1 MKRRNFVAAATTA
14 SGVALMSAPSIV
26 HADPAIRWRMPSSF
40 PRSLDTL
47 WGAAEVIS
55 KRVSALTDGKFQIST
70 HSAGEIVPA
79 LGIFD
84 AVQNGTIECGHTAGF
99 YYLGKEPAL
108 AFDTGVPF
116 GLTPRQQHAWMNYG
130 GGMELMRE
138 VYSKFNM
145 IQFPAG
151 NTGAQM
157 GGWYR
162 KKINNLNDLKGLRI
176 RSPGLVGQVF
186 AKLGGIPQQI
196 PGGDIYTSL
205 EKGTIDA
212 VEWVGPYDDEKLGL
226 NKVAKFYYGPGV
238 LELNA
243 SLSLLIN
250 KQAWDALPGS
260 YKAALQSA
268 CSDASIDMLAKYD
281 ALNITALKRIVGGG
295 TQLLSWPNEVMR
307 GMQKAANE
315 VLEEN
320 AAKSQTFANIL
331 TSFRSFQKDQIL
343 WSSINDGAAER
354 FLQQKK
360 T

>member
-1 MKRRNFVAAATTA
+1 M
-14 SGVALMSAPSIV
+14 
-26 HADPAIRWRMPSSF
+26 
-40 PRSLDTL
+40 
-47 WGAAEVIS
+47 
-55 KRVSALTDGKFQIST
+55 
-70 HSAGEIVPA
+70 
-79 LGIFD
+79 
-84 AVQNGTIECGHTAGF
+84 
-99 YYLGKEPAL
+99 
-108 AFDTGVPF
+108 
-116 GLTPRQQHAWMNYG
+116 
-130 GGMELMRE
+130 
-138 VYSKFNM
+138 
-145 IQFPAG
+145 
-151 NTGAQM
+151 
-157 GGWYR
+157 
-162 KKINNLNDLKGLRI
+162 
-176 RSPGLVGQVF
+176 
-186 AKLGGIPQQI
+186 
-196 PGGDIYTSL
+196 
-205 EKGTIDA
+205 
-212 VEWVGPYDDEKLGL
+212 

-343 WSSINDGAAER
+343 WSSINDGAADR